1 MQNIIKPTV
10 GHSLGIIYGS
20 KNSSPP
26 HHWISSNITQRTIH
40 LITIPPININDKVEI
55 SSEKQQM
62 FKYFLKKDNTLFLK

>member
-26 HHWISSNITQRTIH
+26 
-40 LITIPPININDKVEI
+40 PPLNK
-55 SSEKQQM
+55 
-62 FKYFLKKDNTLFLK
+62 FKYNTEDYTFKNNTSYKHK